1 MNDKRILKNRYK
13 QGFVPMGVFA
23 IRNEFNQRVLLAESS
38 NLDGA
43 MNRHRFELTMRT
55 HRNKALQAD
64 WLAHGAQAFSFE
76 AQGLLDCPHQP
87 AWRRRQTESATQ
99 RRIEQSEK
107 PDFDYAAELA
117 ILVQIWRDE
126 LAVPAALSYNQP
138 PARGP
143 KPGNAGD

>member
-43 MNRHRFELTMRT
+43 MNRHRFELTMRP

-64 WLAHGAQAFSFE
+64 WLAHGAEAFSFE
-76 AQGLLDCPHQP
+76 VLG
-87 AWRRRQTESATQ
+87 
-99 RRIEQSEK
+99 RIEQSEK

-126 LAVPAALSYNQP
+126 LAVPAVLSYNQP